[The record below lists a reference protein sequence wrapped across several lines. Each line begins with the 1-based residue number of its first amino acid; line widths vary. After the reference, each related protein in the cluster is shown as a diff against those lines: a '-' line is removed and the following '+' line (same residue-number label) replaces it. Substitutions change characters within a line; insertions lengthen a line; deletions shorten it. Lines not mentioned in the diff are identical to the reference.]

1 LTCLFKEPET
11 SRKIFVGRLSEV
23 ITTKDLQD
31 YFSQFGQVIDVY
43 IPKPFRA
50 FGFVTFVDADVAQTL
65 CGESHIIKGVS
76 VHVSRA
82 DPKDDQDNRP
92 PRHDMIPSR
101 RSFGP
106 SSNSPSSSSLSSSK
120 FGSMRSTRSKYDSM
134 NSIDMYDRHH
144 SHQHHHRNGP
154 APPPPGPSGDQMN
167 AMMNM
172 FNPMMAAFIQ
182 QLANGIQ
189 PSAQGSQSPSHHA
202 PVPPP
207 PWPTQNDYN
216 QRNTGPI
223 GPPSHTGAHYSSG
236 FPSNGTPQQHH
247 NPRFKQTDKF

>member
-1 LTCLFKEPET
+1 M
-11 SRKIFVGRLSEV
+11 
-23 ITTKDLQD
+23 
-31 YFSQFGQVIDVY
+31 
-43 IPKPFRA
+43 
-50 FGFVTFVDADVAQTL
+50 
-65 CGESHIIKGVS
+65 S

-82 DPKDDQDNRP
+82 DPKEDQDNRP

-106 SSNSPSSSSLSSSK
+106 NSNSPSSSSLSSSK
-120 FGSMRSTRSKYDSM
+120 FSSMRSSRSKYDSM

-144 SHQHHHRNGP
+144 GSHHHHHHHSHHRNGP
-154 APPPPGPSGDQMN
+154 PAPPPGPSGDQMN

-189 PSAQGSQSPSHHA
+189 PTGQGSQSPSHHA

-207 PWPTQNDYN
+207 WPTPNDYN
-216 QRNTGPI
+216 QRNAGPI
-223 GPPSHTGAHYSSG
+223 GPPTNSGAPYSSG
-236 FPSNGTPQQHH
+236 FPANGVPHQSH